1 MFIQN
6 YFKRLLLFSLLPGFS
21 LILVGCGGSSEEDK
35 QRADITVTVTHDG
48 APVSEAE
55 LRLMMDGKGEGAMG
69 LLDDSGQTEL
79 SDVVLGSYTVT
90 VTPPEGTP
98 DNPAPQ
104 KEYPNIPAQYRS
116 LQNSPLKAE
125 INAGSN
131 EFTFELN

>member
-1 MFIQN
+1 MFTLN
-6 YFKRLLLFSLLPGFS
+6 YVKRFFLFSLLLGS
-21 LILVGCGGSSEEDK
+21 SSILVGCGGSSEEDK
-35 QRADITVTVTHDG
+35 PRADITVTVTHDG
-48 APVSEAE
+48 APVTEGE

-69 LLDDSGQTEL
+69 VLDESGQVEL

-104 KEYPNIPAQYRS
+104 KDYPEIPAQYRS

-125 INAGSN
+125 IKAGSN
-131 EFTFELN
+131 EFTFDLK